1 VRRAASHAVS
11 RRLDFEEDTSLQES
25 PALRGSGQVR
35 VRGKRKHVYD
45 IEQSPSRA
53 ISPVLD
59 ESFVQEEI
67 TAQEEIIANEDS
79 AMNGFAEESF
89 TGDVGD
95 NTAVSATI
103 LDDSIDVTDGEI
115 AEQDDTLPEL
125 EPEPVVVAKQ
135 PLKKGRK
142 RKSEVLESA
151 AEEERVAPK
160 SKKQAAAPKKEKKA
174 AAPAPRRRSNRNSD
188 VEEGPS
194 TTMDDSMDSSELIEE
209 PIEEPVVA
217 LKRRGRPPK
226 VQPQREKA
234 SPANAAATAKSK
246 SKASAPKKPEA
257 SAFKKPELPAAKKPK
272 AAPRPKPKVD
282 SKKSGIQA
290 SPLDRD
296 AGKLVDN
303 LGNPLSKAD
312 VDQMSV
318 TSTGSRY
325 GRGRQL
331 LSVYRELG
339 PDEVARVGKTGRH
352 RVAPVDFWKN
362 ERLAYN
368 YKNDLEAVV
377 RNETLEPE
385 RATKSKQ
392 KGRKRTLAAVEEED
406 EDDLEEWEATDGV
419 VIGEFRDFD
428 PVTEVTSA
436 DLLEDSRFPLH
447 TGYLWL
453 LTLSQPSVGHTKA
466 LILLMCQTPLSNSQN
481 LVLLGKL
488 HF

>member
-1 VRRAASHAVS
+1 
-11 RRLDFEEDTSLQES
+11 
-25 PALRGSGQVR
+25 
-35 VRGKRKHVYD
+35 VYD

-53 ISPVLD
+53 ISAVLD

-89 TGDVGD
+89 AGDIGD
-95 NTAVSATI
+95 DTVISATV
-103 LDDSIDVTDGEI
+103 LDNSADVTDEQTM
-115 AEQDDTLPEL
+115 EQDDTLPEL

-135 PLKKGRK
+135 PQKRGRK

-151 AEEERVAPK
+151 AKEEQVAPK
-160 SKKQAAAPKKEKKA
+160 SKKQAVAPKKEKKA
-174 AAPAPRRRSNRNSD
+174 AAPASRRRSNRNSD
-188 VEEGPS
+188 VEEEPS
-194 TTMDDSMDSSELIEE
+194 TTMDESMDFSEQIEE
-209 PIEEPVVA
+209 PTEEPVVA
-217 LKRRGRPPK
+217 PKRRGRPPK
-226 VQPQREKA
+226 VQPQPEKA
-234 SPANAAATAKSK
+234 PPANAAATAKSK
-246 SKASAPKKPEA
+246 SKALAPKKPEA

-282 SKKSGIQA
+282 SKTSEIRA
-290 SPLDRD
+290 SPLDKD

-303 LGNPLSKAD
+303 LGKPLSKAD
-312 VDQMSV
+312 MDQMSV

-385 RATKSKQ
+385 PAKKSKQ
-392 KGRKRTLAAVEEED
+392 KGRKRTLTAVEEED

-419 VIGEFRDFD
+419 VMGEFRDFD

-436 DLLEDSRFPLH
+436 DLLEDSRFLLH

-453 LTLSQPSVGHTKA
+453 LTLSQPSVGHRKA
-466 LILLMCQTPLSNSQN
+466 LILPMCQTLLSNSRN

-488 HF
+488 HS